1 MLIAL
6 KIDVTKLDESRFFQG
21 KNGAVYADI
30 LLNLK
35 DDFCEDQYGNCGFMT
50 QSVTKE
56 ERLQGV
62 KLPICG
68 NGKML
73 SGARPSPAPVA
84 PRQAAPTPPPRKDF
98 ADDDSVPF

>member
-6 KIDVTKLDESRFFQG
+6 KIDVTKLDKARFFQG
-21 KNGAVYADI
+21 KNGAIYAD
-30 LLNLK
+30 LLFNVK
-35 DDFCEDQYGNCGFMT
+35 DDMSEDQYGNCGFVT

-56 ERLQGV
+56 ERTQGV

-68 NGKML
+68 NAKL
-73 SGARPSPAPVA
+73 LTAAKPASPKPAPPPA
-84 PRQAAPTPPPRKDF
+84 PKNDF